1 MRGAK
6 GGRGRSQNREAGSS
20 CVIADGVEEGRG
32 AVAKIFTLLGCDDDV
47 AVIMLQTH
55 TSGQVR
61 KQVVKFTSLRLLRLP
76 WASSLLLDKVFSPSV
91 IRDLTWS

>member
-1 MRGAK
+1 M
-6 GGRGRSQNREAGSS
+6 
-20 CVIADGVEEGRG
+20 IADGVEEGGG
-32 AVAKIFTLLGCDDDV
+32 AVAKISTFLGCDDDV
-47 AVIMLQTH
+47 AVIMLQKHTH

-91 IRDLTWS
+91 IRVLTWS